1 MKLNKYETPEVVVIS
16 LDQDVITGSLSIGD
30 TPTQSWDW

>member
-16 LDQDVITGSLSIGD
+16 LDQDVITSSLGLGE
-30 TPTQSWDW
+30 TPTQGWDW